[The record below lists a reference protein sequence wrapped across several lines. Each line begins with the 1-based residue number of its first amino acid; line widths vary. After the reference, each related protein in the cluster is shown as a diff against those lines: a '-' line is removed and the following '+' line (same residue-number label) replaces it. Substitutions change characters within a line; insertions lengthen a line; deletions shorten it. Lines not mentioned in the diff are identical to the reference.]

1 MSMLTQ
7 FNVGI
12 VEFERAEL
20 EEYFEKNLYTM
31 LDRGVKMLLGITKFI
46 PQYCVMYWVDGINNV
61 VRYLSE
67 VPEQPGLDEVVI
79 RILRGLGH
87 IEFFYWKGK
96 RYVGLTPLGDIVRG
110 FVRDERMSMS
120 QSIKR
125 HAIILSSLPFSTKA
139 RVVYGLYYSHGIS
152 PGGFYGTVKSRL
164 FDYDPKTLKRYYD
177 GMTRLV
183 IEVLMEL
190 VMTRGSSS
198 YGVSET
204 DILMLLIHNY
214 VQQFGGKITFNNDIF
229 KPLNYELRYKRKDRL
244 TYMAGAWDALTPGYK
259 SLDEVLKKY
268 NMTELQQLIKVLDEK
283 FMSIEYILTCLND
296 LPTKL

>member
-1 MSMLTQ
+1 MSLLTQ

-20 EEYFEKNLYTM
+20 EEYFEKNLHTI
-31 LDRGVKMLLGITKFI
+31 LDRGVKMLLGITKSI
-46 PQYCVMYWVDGINNV
+46 PQYCVMYWVDSIRKV
-61 VRYLSE
+61 VGYLSE
-67 VPEQPGLDEVVI
+67 VPEQPLDEIVI

-96 RYVGLTPLGDIVRG
+96 RYVGLTPLGEVT
-110 FVRDERMSMS
+110 RDFIKNERMS

-152 PGGFYGTVKSRL
+152 PGGFYGTVRSRL

-177 GMTRLV
+177 GMTRLA
-183 IEVLMEL
+183 IEVLIEL

-204 DILMLLIHNY
+204 DILTLLIHNY

-229 KPLNYELRYKRKDRL
+229 KPLNYELRYKHKDRL
-244 TYMAGAWDALTPGYK
+244 TYMAGAWDALTPLTPDK
-259 SLDEVLKKY
+259 SLNEVLKKY

-283 FMSIEYILTCLND
+283 FMSIEYTLTCLND